1 MTHYFRKTARSFR
14 AVLWTA
20 SIIVSSAA
28 AAEDADNNANIL
40 TLAGAPLQDRLII
53 DQSVEGGHKAQVT
66 LEAENAILLGDQW
79 ARNTLS
85 TLRPG
90 RVTQTGSDHILTA
103 SFAGEGHQLA
113 VRQTGRSHSATV
125 RSQGHSNMVSV
136 AQAGRGNIAGIT
148 QAGTRNSVAISQNS
162 W

>member
-1 MTHYFRKTARSFR
+1 MTSHFRRTARSLC

-20 SIIVSSAA
+20 SIVAGSAA
-28 AAEDADNNANIL
+28 VAEDAETNANIL
-40 TLAGAPLQDRLII
+40 TRTGAPSEDRLVI
-53 DQSVEGGHKAQVT
+53 DQSVEGGHTAQVT
-66 LEAENAILLGDQW
+66 LQSANAILLSNQW

-85 TLRPG
+85 TLPPG

-113 VRQTGRSHSATV
+113 VRQAGRSHRATV
-125 RSQGHSNMVSV
+125 RSQGRSNSVSV
-136 AQAGRGNIAGIT
+136 AQAGRGNNAGINQT
-148 QAGTRNSVAISQNS
+148 GTRNSVAISQNS